1 MVDKHNHEQP
11 DIYDAPSDVDAKD
24 GVVSVK
30 GPDAVDV
37 NLTPDAAVDIGS
49 PVARLDEGAGP
60 ACPTQGRLG
69 LTAAANDPPP

>member
-37 NLTPDAAVDIGS
+37 NLTPDAAVETSDRLLRGS
-49 PVARLDEGAGP
+49 MKAQGQRVRRKEG
-60 ACPTQGRLG
+60 
-69 LTAAANDPPP
+69 